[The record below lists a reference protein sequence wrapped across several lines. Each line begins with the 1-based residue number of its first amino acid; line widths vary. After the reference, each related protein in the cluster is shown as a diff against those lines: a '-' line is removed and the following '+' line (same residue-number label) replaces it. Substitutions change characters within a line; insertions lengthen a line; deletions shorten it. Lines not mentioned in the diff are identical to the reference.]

1 MMPLAGGAPGHPLS
15 AAIAPAQCR
24 WIPGAPVQLLRV
36 RLCAGGAAA
45 ERLRAGAPHSHG
57 ALAGGRSAPP
67 GVRRGR
73 GASGHSASA
82 QMDRHVVRRAHG
94 DWGADARER
103 ALLDGSAPVAASISS
118 ASCAGTHSWLSSGS
132 AASWT
137 RCHGPSSWRVL
148 PLVAARWY
156 RRSRSSRMGVSSSPK
171 RACNTTWTGS
181 LI

>member
-1 MMPLAGGAPGHPLS
+1 M
-15 AAIAPAQCR
+15 
-24 WIPGAPVQLLRV
+24 QLLRV

-45 ERLRAGAPHSHG
+45 DRPRAGAPHSHG

-132 AASWT
+132 AAS
-137 RCHGPSSWRVL
+137 
-148 PLVAARWY
+148 LVALK
-156 RRSRSSRMGVSSSPK
+156 STSSRCPIPTPLHQPAIHYLSECSMRSADLRNDVDQLLWSRTAVWRLLEALGPQGYCWPVQ
-171 RACNTTWTGS
+171 TGAR
-181 LI
+181 LPRTV